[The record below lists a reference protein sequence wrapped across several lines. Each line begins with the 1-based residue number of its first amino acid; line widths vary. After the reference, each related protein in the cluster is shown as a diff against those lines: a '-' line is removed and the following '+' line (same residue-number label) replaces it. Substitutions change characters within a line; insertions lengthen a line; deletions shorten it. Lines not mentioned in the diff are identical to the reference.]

1 MSTTDRNVPP
11 PARARDLT
19 VGAPAGGPQGSPAAM
34 NPDCR
39 DGKHRACSGTA
50 WDDERDELAAC
61 PCSCHS
67 ATTQART
74 EQEPCS

>member
-1 MSTTDRNVPP
+1 MDPLNLHGKDR
-11 PARARDLT
+11 L
-19 VGAPAGGPQGSPAAM
+19 M

-61 PCSCHS
+61 PCSCH
-67 ATTQART
+67 TPDRMART
-74 EQEPCS
+74 EQETRA